1 MLRSSKNK
9 INQDVIAGGFVR
21 VHGRCLGAVSCYFSE
36 CELCEEN
43 MKKGSDVVVAGLSAV
58 CAWSELLKNN
68 QLRKTT
74 KIRKRILT
82 RRKYLY
88 LLFHLRFLCL
98 FSLIVLVPLFSFFS
112 SILPFLFLVLQILP
126 RWTPKI
132 G

>member
-82 RRKYLY
+82 RRNIYICY
-88 LLFHLRFLCL
+88 FIFGFSVCFL
-98 FSLIVLVPLFSFFS
+98 SL
-112 SILPFLFLVLQILP
+112 FLFLCFPFSLRFFLFFFLFFRSCQGGLQ
-126 RWTPKI
+126 K
-132 G
+132 